1 LKDAGLQS
9 LPEQALEQ
17 AIQWSIRITYNE
29 PDAATRNAF
38 EAWLAS
44 DVSHR
49 MAWARLQSLSS
60 HFSNMPAGLARQA
73 LGKLPEA
80 RLQRRQVLNL
90 LALGGVSATFA
101 WAGRDEFSWQRLV
114 ADYST
119 GVGEHR
125 RWALSDGSL
134 LELNTDSAVRL
145 RFDVDARVVELLRG
159 ELYLA
164 TGADGSSTRHRPLQ
178 VSTAFG
184 AFEALGTRFSVRRL
198 QQSCLLGVTE
208 GAVKLQPLAGE
219 AAVAQAGET
228 WAMTA
233 SSVQRMPG
241 SAEDAAAWRD
251 GVLVAREMPLAD
263 VLAELGRYR
272 NGYLGCES
280 RIAQRRISGN
290 FNLEDTY
297 GTLAFI
303 AQTHGLRLRSMTQYW
318 VRLGV

>member
-1 LKDAGLQS
+1 MKSAGLQS

-44 DVSHR
+44 DESHR
-49 MAWARLQSLSS
+49 LAWARLQSLSS
-60 HFSNMPAGLARQA
+60 RFSNMPAGLVRQA
-73 LGKLPEA
+73 MGKLPEA
-80 RLQRRQVLNL
+80 RLQRRQVLSM
-90 LALGGVSATFA
+90 LALWGGAATLA
-101 WAGRDEFSWQRLV
+101 WTGRDNVSWQRLV

-119 GVGEHR
+119 RVGEHR
-125 RWALSDGSL
+125 SWALSDGSL

-145 RFDVDARVVELLRG
+145 RFNADARVVELLRG

-164 TGADGSSTRHRPLQ
+164 TGADGSSPRHRPLQ

-198 QQSCLLGVTE
+198 QQSCLLGVSE
-208 GAVKLQPLAGE
+208 GTVRLQPLTGAG
-219 AAVAQAGET
+219 AVAQAGET
-228 WAMTA
+228 WAMTG

-241 SAEDAAAWRD
+241 NAEDAAAWRE
-251 GVLVAREMPLAD
+251 GVLIARDMPLVD

-272 NGYLGCES
+272 SGYLGCEP
-280 RIAQRRISGN
+280 RIAQRSVSGN
-290 FNLEDTY
+290 FNLKDTDA
-297 GTLAFI
+297 TLAFI

-318 VRLGV
+318 VRLGA

>member
-1 LKDAGLQS
+1 MKSTALQS

-38 EAWLAS
+38 EIWLAS
-44 DVSHR
+44 DEYHR
-49 MAWARLQSLSS
+49 LAWARLQSLSGR
-60 HFSNMPAGLARQA
+60 FSSMPAGLARQA

-90 LALGGVSATFA
+90 LALCGVSATLA
-101 WAGRDEFSWQRLV
+101 WTARDNVSWQRLV

-125 RWALSDGSL
+125 SWALSDGSL
-134 LELNTDSAVRL
+134 LELNTDSAVGL
-145 RFDVDARVVELLRG
+145 RFNADARVVELLRG

-164 TGADGSSTRHRPLQ
+164 TGADGSSPQHRPLQ

-184 AFEALGTRFSVRRL
+184 TFEALGTRFSVRRL
-198 QQSCLLGVTE
+198 QQSCLLGVSE
-208 GAVKLQPLAGE
+208 GAVRLQPLAGE
-219 AAVAQAGET
+219 GAVAQAGET
-228 WAMTA
+228 WAMTG

-241 SAEDAAAWRD
+241 NAEDAAAWRD
-251 GVLVAREMPLAD
+251 GMLVARDMPLVD

-272 NGYLGCES
+272 SGYLGCEP
-280 RIAQRRISGN
+280 RIAQRGISGN
-290 FNLEDTY
+290 FNLEDTDA
-297 GTLAFI
+297 TLAFI
-303 AQTHGLRLRSMTQYW
+303 ARTHGLRLRSMTQYW
-318 VRLGV
+318 VRLGA